1 MNETFMKDRPVLPL
15 VLSMSLPMVLSMLV
29 NSLYN
34 IVDSFF
40 VAQISE
46 DAMTALSLVYPVQ
59 NLITAV
65 GVGFGIG
72 INAVIAFHLGAG
84 EKDKADRAASQGMLL
99 SLVHGVGLTLLCIL
113 GLPAF
118 LGAFTQSPSV
128 LALGVAYGQVAFAFT
143 LIIVLGLTFEKTF
156 QAVGRMK
163 ATTTLEDLKDVDI
176 VFEAMVEN
184 MELKKEAFAKM
195 APVIQPNAIFV
206 SNTSSLSITELA
218 AASQRPEKFLGMHF
232 FSPVPAMKLV
242 EIINAYDTSEDT
254 IETGKAVAKGFGK
267 EFVTVQDVPM
277 FIANRVMCPMM
288 NEAAILAGEN
298 VCSYED
304 IDKACE
310 LGYNLPMGPLKLA
323 DFIGIDVMIEVMESL
338 YQETA
343 DSKYRPAHLYK
354 VLYRAGHLGQKTGK
368 GFYDYSK

>member
-1 MNETFMKDRPVLPL
+1 MEVKTVGVYGAGFMGRGIAQVALEGGYDV
-15 VLSMSLPMVLSMLV
+15 V
-29 NSLYN
+29 LYN
-34 IVDSFF
+34 HR
-40 VAQISE
+40 
-46 DAMTALSLVYPVQ
+46 TPTL
-59 NLITAV
+59 
-65 GVGFGIG
+65 
-72 INAVIAFHLGAG
+72 
-84 EKDKADRAASQGMLL
+84 EK
-99 SLVHGVGLTLLCIL
+99 
-113 GLPAF
+113 
-118 LGAFTQSPSV
+118 
-128 LALGVAYGQVAFAFT
+128 GVAGIQKNFAKKVAKGKIT
-143 LIIVLGLTFEKTF
+143 QE
-156 QAVGRMK
+156 QADQWLGRMK

-254 IETGKAVAKGFGK
+254 IET
-267 EFVTVQDVPM
+267 D
-277 FIANRVMCPMM
+277 
-288 NEAAILAGEN
+288 EAAILAGEN

>member
-1 MNETFMKDRPVLPL
+1 MEVKTVGVYGAGFMGRGIAQVALEGGYDV
-15 VLSMSLPMVLSMLV
+15 V
-29 NSLYN
+29 LYN
-34 IVDSFF
+34 HR
-40 VAQISE
+40 
-46 DAMTALSLVYPVQ
+46 TPTL
-59 NLITAV
+59 
-65 GVGFGIG
+65 
-72 INAVIAFHLGAG
+72 
-84 EKDKADRAASQGMLL
+84 EK
-99 SLVHGVGLTLLCIL
+99 
-113 GLPAF
+113 
-118 LGAFTQSPSV
+118 
-128 LALGVAYGQVAFAFT
+128 GVAGIQKNFAKKVAKGKIT
-143 LIIVLGLTFEKTF
+143 QE
-156 QAVGRMK
+156 QADQWLGRMK

-184 MELKKEAFAKM
+184 MELKKEAFA
-195 APVIQPNAIFV
+195 
-206 SNTSSLSITELA
+206 A
-218 AASQRPEKFLGMHF
+218 ATKRPEKVLGMHF

-354 VLYRAGHLGQKTGK
+354 VLYRAGHLGQKSGK
-368 GFYDYSK
+368 GFYDYTKK

>member
-1 MNETFMKDRPVLPL
+1 MAINKV
-15 VLSMSLPMVLSMLV
+15 MV
-29 NSLYN
+29 
-34 IVDSFF
+34 
-40 VAQISE
+40 
-46 DAMTALSLVYPVQ
+46 
-59 NLITAV
+59 
-65 GVGFGIG
+65 
-72 INAVIAFHLGAG
+72 LGAG
-84 EKDKADRAASQGMLL
+84 TMGMGIAQVFAEAGKTVIVRDIADAFIQRGEGVLKKNMEKKVAKGKITEEKKAEML
-99 SLVHGVGLTLLCIL
+99 
-113 GLPAF
+113 
-118 LGAFTQSPSV
+118 
-128 LALGVAYGQVAFAFT
+128 
-143 LIIVLGLTFEKTF
+143 
-156 QAVGRMK
+156 GRLK
-163 ATTTLEDLKDVDI
+163 ATTDLNDLANVDI

-184 MELKKEAFAKM
+184 MELKKDAFAKL
-195 APVIQPNAIFV
+195 APIVKPEAIFV

-218 AASQRPEKFLGMHF
+218 SASLRPEKFLGMHF

-254 IETGKAVAKGFGK
+254 IETGKTIAKGFGK
-267 EFVTVQDVPM
+267 EFVTVTDVPM

-323 DFIGIDVMIEVMESL
+323 DAIGIDIMIDVMESL

-354 VLYRAGHLGQKTGK
+354 VLYRAGRLGRKSGK
-368 GFYDYSK
+368 GFYDYTK

>member
-1 MNETFMKDRPVLPL
+1 MKKVVVIGGGTMGLE
-15 VLSMSLPMVLSMLV
+15 
-29 NSLYN
+29 
-34 IVDSFF
+34 I
-40 VAQISE
+40 AQVFAKSGFDVVVRDITDEIIKASE
-46 DAMTALSLVYPVQ
+46 ARLIKGLDKKIAKGK
-59 NLITAV
+59 ITAEQAE
-65 GVGFGIG
+65 GWLG
-72 INAVIAFHLGAG
+72 HL
-84 EKDKADRAASQGMLL
+84 
-99 SLVHGVGLTLLCIL
+99 
-113 GLPAF
+113 
-118 LGAFTQSPSV
+118 
-128 LALGVAYGQVAFAFT
+128 
-143 LIIVLGLTFEKTF
+143 
-156 QAVGRMK
+156 K
-163 ATTTLEDLKDVDI
+163 ATTDLNDLADVDI

-184 MELKKEAFAKM
+184 MALKKEAFAKM
-195 APVIQPNAIFV
+195 APVIKPEAIFV

-254 IETGKAVAKGFGK
+254 IETGKACAKGFGK
-267 EFVTVQDVPM
+267 EFVTVSDVPM

-323 DFIGIDVMIEVMESL
+323 DAIGIDVMIEVMESL

-354 VLYRAGHLGQKTGK
+354 VLYRAGRLGRKSGK
-368 GFYDYSK
+368 GFYDYTK